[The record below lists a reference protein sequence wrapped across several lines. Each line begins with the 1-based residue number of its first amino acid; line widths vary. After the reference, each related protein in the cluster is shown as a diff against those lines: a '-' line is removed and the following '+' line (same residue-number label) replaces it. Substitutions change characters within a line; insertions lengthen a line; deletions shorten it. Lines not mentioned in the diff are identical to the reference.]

1 MRKSFKFKL
10 ALYFGLS
17 ILIASVIIGVS
28 VIMLSS
34 QKMGDIR
41 NETSE
46 TLAHE
51 VTATITNYM
60 ESYSRVLDMMS
71 EDSNVTGS
79 PFYESSMPWM
89 MRLFESFEKSYS
101 EVDYIY
107 IGYEDKTLF
116 SEFDLEGRLKEYHG
130 TAKSEDGEYAYK
142 EAAYNATKG
151 FFTYPHFKAPEDY
164 DPVQRGWYALAQT
177 STESV
182 WTDTY
187 IDAFTGLP
195 IVTCAKQVQDNNG
208 KFIGVVSA
216 DISLSTIAGS
226 YRDRVIGNT
235 GYIFITDSIGN
246 VIAHPDEEQLGTS
259 FAEQPFWATMES
271 GQSGYA
277 HYDFDGQQKYLY
289 FTTEPISGWKIAV
302 PFESNEV
309 LIDTRPMIINSIV
322 IMVVAVLLG
331 VVIATYI
338 ASRITKDINLVNYVL
353 SKVAVGDLTE
363 NVSISRE
370 DEIGQMGDN
379 LNKTIVN
386 LKEIVSEIN
395 NTSQD
400 VKSDTDNLTKVIGEV
415 SLATEEIAHSIQDV
429 AKGTTSQ
436 SMDVQ
441 DGLDKTTSVS
451 TKITHVN
458 ELSNSMGEFSGSVR
472 EDSEKGYVNM
482 KKLMAKATEKEKS
495 SEELSNIISSVDD
508 QSKKIGEITDTISSI
523 ADQTNLLALNA
534 SIESARAGEAGR
546 GFAVV
551 ADEIRKLAEQS
562 SLASDDIR
570 ELIDNMQKQSGTAV
584 LTVDNNRKID
594 AEEFEAIRETE
605 ETFNS
610 IFSSID
616 ELLKSID
623 SIKSQNNDIAKDS
636 HSLLDVMNNVSSVTE
651 QTSAASQQVSAS
663 TEEQLAAMEEIAGQT
678 EHLRDS
684 VDSLHDLILKFK
696 TT

>member
-1 MRKSFKFKL
+1 MKKSFKFKL
-10 ALYFGLS
+10 ALYFGLL
-17 ILIASVIIGVS
+17 ILIASVVIGTS
-28 VIMLSS
+28 VTMLSS

-46 TLAHE
+46 TLALE
-51 VTATITNYM
+51 VTATVTNYM
-60 ESYSRVLDMMS
+60 DSYSRAMNMIS
-71 EDSNVTGS
+71 QESNVKS
-79 PFYESSMPWM
+79 APFYEDSMPWM
-89 MRLFESFEKSYS
+89 LRVFESYVKSYP
-101 EVDYIY
+101 EVDYVY
-107 IGYEDKTLF
+107 VGYEDKQAFLQ
-116 SEFDLEGRLKEYHG
+116 FDLEEKLKEYHG
-130 TAKSEDGEYAYK
+130 TVKSEDGEYAYK
-142 EAAYNATKG
+142 EAAINAKKG
-151 FFTYPHFKAPEDY
+151 FFTYPHFKAADDY
-164 DPVQRGWYALAQT
+164 NPVKRGWYALAKS

-187 IDAFTGLP
+187 IDAFTGKT
-195 IVTCAKQVQDNNG
+195 IVTCAKQVVDNDG

-216 DISLSTIAGS
+216 DISLSSIADK
-226 YRDRVIGNT
+226 YRDRVVGNT
-235 GYIFITDSIGN
+235 GHILITDSIGN
-246 VIAHPDEEQLGTS
+246 VIAHPDATALGTS
-259 FAEQPFWATMES
+259 LAENSYWASLES
-271 GQSGYA
+271 GENGYVE
-277 HYDFDGQQKYLY
+277 YEVDGQKNYLY

-302 PFESNEV
+302 PFEHDEV
-309 LIDTRPMIINSIV
+309 LIDTKPLIINSVV
-322 IMVVAVLLG
+322 IIVVAVLLG
-331 VVIATYI
+331 IVIAIFI
-338 ASRITKDINLVNYVL
+338 ASRITKDINLVNNVL

-363 NVSISRE
+363 NVKIKRE

-379 LNKTIVN
+379 LNKTIDN

-395 NTSQD
+395 NTSQN
-400 VKSDTDNLTKVIGEV
+400 VKNDTDNLTKVISEV
-415 SLATEEIAHSIQDV
+415 SLATEEIANSIQDV
-429 AKGTTSQ
+429 AKGTNSQ
-436 SMDVQ
+436 SIDVQ

-451 TKITHVN
+451 TKISHVN
-458 ELSNSMGEFSGSVR
+458 ELSNSRGEFSGSVR

-482 KKLMAKATEKEKS
+482 QKLMEKAKEKEKS

-508 QSKKIGEITDTISSI
+508 QSKKIGEITNTISSI

-562 SLASDDIR
+562 SVASDDIR

-584 LTVDNNRKID
+584 LKVDNNRQID
-594 AEEFEAIRETE
+594 TEEFEAIRETE

-623 SIKSQNNDIAKDS
+623 SIKSQNNEIAKDS

-651 QTSAASQQVSAS
+651 QTSAASQEVSAS
-663 TEEQLAAMEEIAGQT
+663 TEEQLAAMEEIASQT